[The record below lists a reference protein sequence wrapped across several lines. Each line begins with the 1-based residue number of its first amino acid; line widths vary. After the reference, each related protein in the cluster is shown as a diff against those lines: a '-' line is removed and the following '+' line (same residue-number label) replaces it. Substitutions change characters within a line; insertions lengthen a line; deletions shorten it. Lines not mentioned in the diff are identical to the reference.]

1 MKCVAYLDFIQAVHQ
16 STRRDYLSRVLAGNK
31 AEFAARAKRFDRDYW
46 DGSRNTGYGG
56 YSYDGRWLGMA
67 ERIAR
72 HYGIKAGDRILD
84 IGCGKGYLLYE
95 FTRVVPGVRLAGL
108 DVSAYAIRYA
118 KEEVKGWLQI
128 GTAAKLPYLDASF
141 DLVLS
146 INVLHNLYLY
156 DLYEALREMQRVGRT
171 HRYLVVDGY
180 RTEQEKVNL
189 LYWQLT
195 CECFFT
201 PNEWQWIFQQAG
213 YTGDYACIYYE

>member
-1 MKCVAYLDFIQAVHQ
+1 MAYIDFIQAVHQ

-31 AEFAARAKRFDRDYW
+31 AEFAAQAKLFDVDYW
-46 DGSRNTGYGG
+46 DGSRHTGYGG
-56 YSYDGRWLGMA
+56 YRYDGRWRGMA
-67 ERIAR
+67 ERIAQ
-72 HYGIKAGDRILD
+72 HYRLEAGQRVLD
-84 IGCGKGYLLYE
+84 IGCGKGFLLYE
-95 FTRVVPGVRLAGL
+95 LTQAVPGIHVTGL
-108 DVSAYAIRYA
+108 DVSRYAIAHA
-118 KEEVKGWLQI
+118 KEEVRHRLQV
-128 GTAAKLPYLDASF
+128 GTAVSLPYLDRSF

-146 INVLHNLYLY
+146 INTLHNLYLP
-156 DLYEALREMQRVGRT
+156 DLHAALREMQRVGRA

-201 PNEWQWIFQQAG
+201 PTEWEWIFQQAG